1 MPTHNH
7 NSTPG
12 SHRPFKATATGRDPR
27 SANTANSPQG
37 KAAGKILLRRCF
49 VVALAFVAWGLHSF
63 DETADAADQ
72 TRMLVQVRVYRQ
84 PRPGSYQFLVNVP
97 VQLFRN
103 GILYRQ
109 GVTSTQPGQH
119 SANFK
124 EVPTDGRY
132 SAKAFVGGR
141 WINHKSIEVF
151 HQRHRRIDI
160 VVP

>member
-1 MPTHNH
+1 MPTHTH
-7 NSTPG
+7 NSIPN
-12 SHRPFKATATGRDPR
+12 SHTGLKATATGRDSW
-27 SANTANSPQG
+27 SANSENSPQG
-37 KAAGKILLRRCF
+37 KAARKILLRRCF

-63 DETADAADQ
+63 DATAYATDE

-84 PRPGSYQFLVNVP
+84 PRPGSYQFLGNVP

-109 GVTSTQPGQH
+109 GVTSTQSGQRT
-119 SANFK
+119 ADFNQ
-124 EVPTDGRY
+124 VPTDGRY

-151 HQRHRRIDI
+151 QNRHRRIDI
-160 VVP
+160 VIP